1 MLGVLLESS
10 ARRQRRTGGA
20 ALSVALHVAI
30 VGAVTAMTVPRP
42 TPAKM
47 PIEVIPVHID
57 PTPTPKPTEARRAD
71 ESLPRLGRMSL
82 DVDVRLHI
90 PVISDHLPPIEV
102 SHGPPL
108 DSLLLAA
115 GGSSGG
121 DPRGRLGRLDVTDDS
136 VSARA
141 WSGREAMMRVI
152 RQAKP
157 RYPESLRQAAIDGHV
172 LVQFKVDTLGRI
184 DPASITVLSSTHE
197 LFTRAV
203 REALGG
209 FQFRPAEVNGHRVI
223 ALAQM
228 PFEFAIR
235 RN

>member
-1 MLGVLLESS
+1 M
-10 ARRQRRTGGA
+10 
-20 ALSVALHVAI
+20 AI

-42 TPAKM
+42 AIRKE
-47 PIEVIPVHID
+47 PIEVVKVSLRPE
-57 PTPTPKPTEARRAD
+57 PTRTLVEVRPTTPRA
-71 ESLPRLGRMSL
+71 PRLGP
-82 DVDVRLHI
+82 VATAIDVRL
-90 PVISDHLPPIEV
+90 PVPVLSDKIRPVEM

-115 GGSSGG
+115 GGSGGG
-121 DPRGRLGRLDVTDDS
+121 DPRGRLGRLDVVGDTTS
-136 VSARA
+136 V
-141 WSGREAMMRVI
+141 REWIGNEALMRVVK
-152 RQAKP
+152 QAKP

-184 DPASITVLSSTHE
+184 DPASIMILSSTHE
-197 LFTRAV
+197 LFSHAV

-228 PFEFAIR
+228 PFEFTIQR
-235 RN
+235 

>member
-20 ALSVALHVAI
+20 ALSVAVHVAI
-30 VGAVTAMTVPRP
+30 IGAVTAMTVPRP
-42 TPAKM
+42 AEPK
-47 PIEVIPVHID
+47 PRIEVVPIHID
-57 PTPTPKPTEARRAD
+57 PTPTPRPSEPRRAD
-71 ESLPRLGRMSL
+71 VSLPRLGRIAL
-82 DVDVRLHI
+82 DVDVRLPV
-90 PVISDHLPPIEV
+90 PVISDHLPPIEA

-108 DSLLLAA
+108 DSLLLA
-115 GGSSGG
+115 GGASSGG
-121 DPRGRLGRLDVTDDS
+121 DPRGRLGRLDVSTDT
-136 VSARA
+136 VSERA
-141 WSGREAMMRVI
+141 WSGSEAMMRVI

-197 LFTRAV
+197 LFSRAV

-235 RN
+235 RD